1 VFETGSFQEVVKQH
15 LAAGTDLNAQVDGY
29 NSIQSTTRCKQKE
42 IANLLQKHGGKA
54 GKELKAQGK

>member
-1 VFETGSFQEVVKQH
+1 
-15 LAAGTDLNAQVDGY
+15 LNAQVDGY